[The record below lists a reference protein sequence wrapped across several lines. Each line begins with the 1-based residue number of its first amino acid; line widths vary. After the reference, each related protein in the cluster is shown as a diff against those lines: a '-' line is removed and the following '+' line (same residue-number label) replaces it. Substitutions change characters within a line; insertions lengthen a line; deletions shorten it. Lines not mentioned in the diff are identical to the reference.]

1 MRALTRPFAVASSV
15 ALGVVFAAGC
25 SGASTEVR
33 VEVSGP
39 TGEAAPASVSINVFD
54 RFGLIGH
61 ADIAPA
67 VLPGAISVRGLPDAA
82 EDLRVVGIGLSA
94 TGVQSLGGTRVTV
107 QPLMRTVATILLSTN
122 AIDSDG
128 DLVPDTLDDCPS
140 VADPMQDNPCI
151 TIVDLGTSGGEA
163 DLSSVPPGSDLAVPP
178 DLAPP
183 ASGCAAAGV
192 AFCDGFEG
200 GVIDPHWNDVTVTNG
215 TVTVDNTRAYRGSW
229 SLHIHN
235 NALPAKGSADVELNE
250 GQTFPSTHFF
260 VRAYVYVPSAF
271 SATEGD
277 FILAEQAASPFK
289 GVTLGL
295 VNGAFQTDNSIAG
308 ITKTS
313 TTTMPRDQWVCVE
326 WEVQLASS
334 GSTALS
340 VNGQAATNLGGTQ
353 NLSIN
358 PAPSELGLALV
369 TTAPPSG
376 GVAARD
382 LWFDEVMINPTAIGC
397 AR

>member
-1 MRALTRPFAVASSV
+1 MRAVACAFAVV
-15 ALGVVFAAGC
+15 LAAGC
-25 SGASTEVR
+25 GGASTEVR
-33 VEVSGP
+33 VEISGP
-39 TGEAAPASVSINVFD
+39 TGDAAPTTVAINVFD

-61 ADIAPA
+61 ADVAPA
-67 VLPGAISVRGLPDAA
+67 VLPGAISVRGLPDTA
-82 EDLRVVGIGLSA
+82 EELRVVGIGVS
-94 TGVQSLGGTRVTV
+94 TSGVQSLGGTRVTV
-107 QPLMRTVATILLSTN
+107 QPFARAVATVLLSTR

-128 DLVPDTLDDCPS
+128 DQVPDTLDDCPS
-140 VADPMQDNPCI
+140 AADPMQDNACVV
-151 TIVDLGTSGGEA
+151 TIDLGTGDGEA
-163 DLSSVPPGSDLAVPP
+163 DLSSVPPGSDLALPP

-192 AFCDGFEG
+192 AFCDGFEA
-200 GVIDPHWNDVTVTNG
+200 GVIDPQWSGVNQANG

-235 NALPAKGSADVELNE
+235 NALPAKGTADVELNE

-260 VRAYVYVPSAF
+260 VRAYVFVPSAF
-271 SATEGD
+271 GSTEGD

-289 GVTLGL
+289 GITLDL
-295 VNGAFQTDNSIAG
+295 VNSSLQTDNTIANV
-308 ITKTS
+308 TRTS

-326 WEVQLASS
+326 WEVQLGTS
-334 GSTALS
+334 GSTTLQ
-340 VNGQAATNLGGTQ
+340 VNGQPATNLGGTQ

-369 TTAPPSG
+369 TTAPPSS

-382 LWFDEVMINPTAIGC
+382 LWFDEIMVNPTAIGC

>member
-1 MRALTRPFAVASSV
+1 MRAVAWMLPLV
-15 ALGVVFAAGC
+15 TVAGC
-25 SGASTEVR
+25 SGAATEVR
-33 VEVSGP
+33 VEVTGP
-39 TGEAAPASVSINVFD
+39 TGDAAPTSVSINVFD

-67 VLPGAISVRGLPDAA
+67 LLPGAITVRGLPDSA
-82 EDLRVVGIGLSA
+82 EELRIVGIGLSA
-94 TGVQSLGGTRVTV
+94 KGLQSLGGTRVTV
-107 QPLMRTVATILLSTN
+107 QPLMRTVASIVLSAN

-128 DLVPDTLDDCPS
+128 DQVPDGIDDCPS
-140 VADPMQDNPCI
+140 IADPMQDQSC
-151 TIVDLGTSGGEA
+151 VVVADLGSGGGEP
-163 DLSSVPPGSDLAVPP
+163 DLAGLPPGSDLALPP

-183 ASGCAAAGV
+183 ATGCATAGV
-192 AFCDGFEG
+192 VFCDGFEG
-200 GVIDPHWNDVTVTNG
+200 GVIDPHWTGGVSQTNG
-215 TVTVDNTRAYRGSW
+215 TVTVDNTRAYRGAW

-271 SATEGD
+271 GTTEGD
-277 FILAEQAASPFK
+277 IILTEQGVSPFK

-295 VNGAFQTDNSIAG
+295 INSTFQTDNSIANV
-308 ITKTS
+308 TKTS
-313 TTTMPRDQWVCVE
+313 TTTMPRDRWVCVE
-326 WEVQLASS
+326 WEVTLGTS
-334 GSTALS
+334 GATALQ
-340 VNGQAATNLGGTQ
+340 VDGQAATNLGGTQ
-353 NLSIN
+353 NLSIT

-369 TTAPPSG
+369 STAPPSS

-382 LWFDEVMINPTAIGC
+382 VWFDEVMVNPTAIGC